1 MKRDIILICPGG
13 AMSGVFGIGVL
24 TAFQELNLYPR
35 IKRIYAG
42 SAGAINAAVF
52 LAKQAKKLSS
62 VYYDDCLGTKLIK
75 PKNVPI
81 VYAQLIKNYVRKNSK
96 KKIVKIID
104 LDYLVE
110 LLKTKK
116 KLDIKELLNNKIEFR
131 IVVTD
136 LKSLKLKTFNGKTKN
151 ILNLLK
157 ASADPVPY
165 YNVPVKL
172 YGKYYIDGAII
183 DPLILPSIFKKIN
196 PVRKGEP
203 SNGVNKKYKIIII
216 NNSTIE
222 RNFLFDIKGFL
233 EASAA
238 YFMFEKKTIYRA
250 FMQRNKKFEDGLK
263 LIKNHKNIYLIHP
276 PKDKTIASTT
286 NRKKLL
292 ATYNSGIRIGRNFL
306 KRNKFV

>member
-1 MKRDIILICPGG
+1 MKIKRDIILICPGG
-13 AMSGVFGIGVL
+13 AMSGVFGAGVL
-24 TAFQELNLYPR
+24 TAFQDANLYPR
-35 IKRIYAG
+35 IRRIYAG

-52 LAKQAKKLSS
+52 LAKQTKKLSS

-75 PKNVPI
+75 PKNVPL

-131 IVVTD
+131 IMVTD

-183 DPLILPSIFKKIN
+183 DPLILPSVF
-196 PVRKGEP
+196 GEVTK
-203 SNGVNKKYKIIII
+203 NCKIIII

-238 YFMFEKKTIYRA
+238 YFMFKKEALYKA

-263 LIKNHKNIYLIHP
+263 LIKNHKNIYLIAP

-292 ATYNSGIRIGRNFL
+292 ATYNSGIQIGKNFL